1 MTTTDSRPP
10 WARRIVAERERR
22 GWSQR
27 RAVKVMQAHGNIQS
41 FDSLLRQWKY
51 WEAGTRLPDDHNQR
65 LIARTFGTVAGALF
79 AATPTLE
86 VADAGTL
93 EVLARIRGTD
103 ITPDSLEAIEAAVDR
118 LGVDYSRAPSD
129 VLHADGHRWLT
140 RLTGLLEGRLTLA
153 QHRDILSLAGRVAL
167 LVGCVEYDLGQ
178 RDAAESTRLAAQSL
192 GEESGDA
199 NVVGWACEMGAW
211 YHLTQGRYLETIR
224 AADAGLAAVDSSHS
238 VGVQLAAHKAKAWAR
253 LGDRRETEVAVD
265 QGRRLLEALPEC
277 GNLEN
282 HFVVD
287 PSKWDFYTMDAYRHV
302 GEDDLA
308 AMYADEVIRT
318 GTADDGTVVR
328 PMRVAEAHITRG
340 VVAARAGDRDAAVGE
355 GRTALGLSRKS
366 LPSLLLHSRELE
378 STLRGRFGQDP
389 VVGAYADELRALAA

>member
-1 MTTTDSRPP
+1 MTINDRPA

-27 RAVKVMQAHGNIQS
+27 AAVRAMQAHGNIQS

-51 WEAGTRLPDDHNQR
+51 WEAGHRVPDDTNQR
-65 LIARTFGTVAGALF
+65 LIARTFGTVTGALF
-79 AATPTLE
+79 APSPALE

-93 EVLARIRGTD
+93 EVLARLRATD
-103 ITPDSLEAIEAAVDR
+103 LGPDTLEAIEAAVDR

-129 VLHADGHRWLT
+129 VLHADGHQWLA
-140 RLTGLLEGRLTLA
+140 RLTGLIEGRLTLA
-153 QHRDILSLAGRVAL
+153 QHRDVLSLAGRVAL

-178 RDAAESTRLAAQSL
+178 RAAAQSTRLAAQTL

-199 NVVGWACEMGAW
+199 NVVGWAHEMEAW
-211 YHLTQGRYLETIR
+211 YHLTQGRYPQTIS
-224 AADAGLAAVDSSHS
+224 AASAGLAVVDASHS

-253 LGDRRETEVAVD
+253 LGDRHETEVALGE
-265 QGRRLLEALPEC
+265 GRRLLEALPEG

-308 AMYADEVIRT
+308 ALYADEVIRT
-318 GTADDGTVVR
+318 GTTDDGTVVR
-328 PMRVAEAHITRG
+328 PMRVAEAHVTRG
-340 VVAARAGDRDAAVGE
+340 VVAARAGDRDAAIGE

-366 LPSLLLHSRELE
+366 LPSLLLHSRELAA
-378 STLRGRFGQDP
+378 TLRDRFGQDP
-389 VVGAYADELRALAA
+389 AVDAYADELRALAA